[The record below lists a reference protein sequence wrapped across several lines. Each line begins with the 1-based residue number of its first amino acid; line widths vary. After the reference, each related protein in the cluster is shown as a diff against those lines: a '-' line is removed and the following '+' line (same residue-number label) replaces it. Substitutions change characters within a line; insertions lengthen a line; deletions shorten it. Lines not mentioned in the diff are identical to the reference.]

1 MRDHRIRASILPC
14 VSRLVPHFHVGQVRV
29 DALGI
34 DVQRGHGLSGPQ
46 LLLTPVVYFGQA
58 MSESLEARV
67 AVNSDNIEDLQR
79 EVERARGR
87 IHHLESTVHSVR
99 MLTKAVDELQESMPT
114 LARRAAQ
121 EAVAED
127 RRVRSR
133 DWYSHVRAYAAV
145 LTAGI
150 ALGALIVGLV
160 LR

>member
-1 MRDHRIRASILPC
+1 
-14 VSRLVPHFHVGQVRV
+14 
-29 DALGI
+29 
-34 DVQRGHGLSGPQ
+34 
-46 LLLTPVVYFGQA
+46 

-67 AVNSDNIEDLQR
+67 AVNTDNIEDLQR
-79 EVERARGR
+79 EVERARER

-133 DWYSHVRAYAAV
+133 DWYSHVRAYRSEEHTSE
-145 LTAGI
+145 LQSPMY
-150 ALGALIVGLV
+150 LV
-160 LR
+160 CRLLLEKKKKQIIPNISRQN

>member
-1 MRDHRIRASILPC
+1 MA
-14 VSRLVPHFHVGQVRV
+14 QV
-29 DALGI
+29 
-34 DVQRGHGLSGPQ
+34 
-46 LLLTPVVYFGQA
+46 LLTSVVYFGQA

-67 AVNSDNIEDLQR
+67 AVNTDNIEDLKR
-79 EVERARGR
+79 EVERARER